1 MNSKVDNKG
10 NMDEFEIFQNLV
22 INALS
27 EKIKKYYRVV

>member
-22 INALS
+22 INTLP